1 MQLVSRQDLARVE
14 ALVRVL
20 EIVIILFKLLPV
32 IVGVL
37 AGISLLLAVLNVL
50 EANYVWAVVNGALG
64 VGGVMFLIKLNR
76 RSAKHFEYPHD
87 ADVN

>member
-64 VGGVMFLIKLNR
+64 IGGVMFLIKLNR
-76 RSAKHFEYPHD
+76 RNAKHFEYPHD
-87 ADVN
+87 ANVN

>member
-1 MQLVSRQDLARVE
+1 MARVE

-20 EIVIILFKLLPV
+20 EIVIVLFKLLPV

-37 AGISLLLAVLNVL
+37 AGISLFLAVLDVL
-50 EANYVWAVVNGALG
+50 EGSYVWAVINAALG
-64 VGGVMFLIKLNR
+64 AGGIMFLIKLNR
-76 RSAKHFEYPHD
+76 HSAKHFEYPHN